1 MLAIEKDKD
10 MSGTMT
16 VKELITELL
25 DYDMGEPVYIGLG
38 PGAVPMRSAKIQ
50 QVSEFSSNITCWFG
64 VYLTPRENLMDAD
77 LYHAGIES

>member
-1 MLAIEKDKD
+1 

-50 QVSEFSSNITCWFG
+50 QVSEFSSNITCGFG

>member
-1 MLAIEKDKD
+1 

-38 PGAVPMRSAKIQ
+38 KRGIPDGSAKIQ
-50 QVSEFSSNITCWFG
+50 TVAEFSSGITCGFG
-64 VYLTPRENLMDAD
+64 VYLVPREHLEDND
-77 LYHAGIES
+77 LAPNVK